1 MLILK
6 MKCPFVLKFTFDTFQ
21 LFHEYYT
28 NKDDNP
34 TKPPKSIRNFEYS
47 TAQDLLICI
56 HKKRWNTL
64 TLKKHNIYGDFGNL
78 EKSQA
83 SISVHG
89 NFFDN
94 LP

>member
-34 TKPPKSIRNFEYS
+34 TKPPYKQLALTDSLVKSIRNFEYS
-47 TAQDLLICI
+47 TAEGLLICI

-64 TLKKHNIYGDFGNL
+64 TLKKQHLWGFW
-78 EKSQA
+78 
-83 SISVHG
+83 
-89 NFFDN
+89 
-94 LP
+94 